1 MEIKMKNLSFISMVM
16 FMSFFLLLNNSCQKD
31 TSDIISKSVYTIAVL
46 SDIHYMD
53 PSLLSDTGS
62 SAFKEYLKTDG
73 KLLAESDA
81 IMKEVIYEMLHANP
95 KPDLVLIPGDLTK
108 DGELVSHQSVSKY
121 LSQLINAGIKVRV
134 INGNHD
140 INNPHPYMY
149 IGPTTQKVANI
160 DPDGFKTIY
169 ENCGYSDALYT
180 DPNSLSYVSE
190 PLPGLWLIAIDACKY
205 WDGIPF
211 SLMVGGSIKQE
222 TMTWIL
228 ARLAE
233 AEAKGKTV
241 FGMMHPG
248 ILNHFTDENIMFKG
262 FVVDRSSTVSDSLMN
277 AGLRIMFTGH
287 FHATDIVKKTS
298 GNTFLFDI
306 ETGSTV
312 VYPCTYRMITYL
324 KDSALIISTNTITH
338 NDYPL
343 SAGQTFSY
351 YITQKAYVN
360 LDSLL
365 TRAFTSSNCTYETA
379 RIFAPR
385 IRNAMMAHFAGDE
398 KLYSTHETDSID
410 LTITRLGSNFSWLRP
425 FCISI
430 WTDIPPADNSL
441 MIYLKS
447 GASFK

>member
-1 MEIKMKNLSFISMVM
+1 MKNISFISMVM
-16 FMSFFLLLNNSCQKD
+16 FMSFILLLNNSCNKD
-31 TSDIISKSVYTIAVL
+31 NSDTINKSVYTIAVL

-53 PSLLSDTGS
+53 PSLLPDTGS
-62 SAFKEYLKTDG
+62 SAFKEYFKTDG

-81 IMKEVIYEMLHANP
+81 IMKEVILELLNATP

-108 DGELVSHQSVSKY
+108 DGELVSHQSVSIY

-134 INGNHD
+134 IDGNHD

-160 DPDGFKTIY
+160 DTDGFKTIY

-180 DPNSLSYVSE
+180 DPGSLSYVSE

-228 ARLAE
+228 ARIAE

-241 FGMMHPG
+241 FGMMHHG
-248 ILNHFTDENIMFKG
+248 ILNHFTDEDIMFKG

-287 FHATDIVKKTS
+287 FHANDIVKKTS

-306 ETGSTV
+306 ETGSPV
-312 VYPCTYRMITYL
+312 VYPCPYRMITYL
-324 KDSALIISTNTITH
+324 KDSALIISSDIITH

-343 SAGQTFSY
+343 PEGQSFSFY
-351 YITQKAYVN
+351 VKAKAKVN

-365 TRAFTSSNCTYETA
+365 TRAFTTSNYTYETA
-379 RIFAPR
+379 RKFAPR

-398 KLYSTHETDSID
+398 RLFSTHEMDSID
-410 LTITRLGSNFSWLRP
+410 ITITRLGSNFSWLRP

-430 WTDIPPADNSL
+430 WNDLPPTDNSL

>member
-1 MEIKMKNLSFISMVM
+1 MKILSFISMVM
-16 FMSFFLLLNNSCQKD
+16 FMSFFLLLNNSCRKD
-31 TSDIISKSVYTIAVL
+31 NPDNIISKSAYTIAVL

-53 PSLLSDTGS
+53 PSLLPDTGS

-81 IMKEVIYEMLHANP
+81 IMKEVIWELLHASP

-140 INNPHPYMY
+140 INSQYSYAY
-149 IGPTTQKVANI
+149 IGSTTQKVANI
-160 DPDGFKTIY
+160 DAGGFKTIY

-180 DPNSLSYVSE
+180 DPSSLSYVSE
-190 PLPGLWLIAIDACKY
+190 PLPGLWLIAIDANRY
-205 WDGIPF
+205 WDGIPV

-233 AEAKGKTV
+233 AKAKGKTV
-241 FGMMHPG
+241 FGMMHHG
-248 ILNHFTDENIMFKG
+248 ILNHFTGEESMFKG

-287 FHATDIVKKTS
+287 FHASDIVKKTS

-306 ETGSTV
+306 ETGSPIS
-312 VYPCTYRMITYL
+312 YPCSYRMMTYL
-324 KDSALIISTNTITH
+324 KDSALIISTKNITH
-338 NDYPL
+338 TDYPL
-343 SAGQTFSY
+343 PVGQTFSDY
-351 YITQKAYVN
+351 VKQKAYVN
-360 LDSLL
+360 LDSLV
-365 TRAFTSSNCTYETA
+365 TKSYTSYNCTYETA

-385 IRNAMMAHFAGDE
+385 IRNAIMAHFAGDE
-398 KLYSTHETDSID
+398 RLFSTNETDSID
-410 LTITRLGSNFSWLRP
+410 ITITRLGSNFSWLRP
-425 FCISI
+425 YCISL
-430 WTDIPPADNSL
+430 WTDLPPADNSL
-441 MIYLKS
+441 TIDLKS
-447 GASFK
+447 GASY

>member
-1 MEIKMKNLSFISMVM
+1 MVI
-16 FMSFFLLLNNSCQKD
+16 FMSFFFLLNNSCRKD
-31 TSDIISKSVYTIAVL
+31 ICDNTISKSVYTIAVL

-53 PSLLSDTGS
+53 PSLLPDTGS

-81 IMKEVIYEMLHANP
+81 IMKEVIWELLNAKQ

-121 LSQLINAGIKVRV
+121 LSELINAGIKVRV
-134 INGNHD
+134 IDGNHD
-140 INNPHPYMY
+140 INNQHPYMY
-149 IGPTTQKVANI
+149 IGSTTQKVANI
-160 DPDGFKTIY
+160 DADGFKTIY

-180 DPNSLSYVSE
+180 DPSSLSYVSE
-190 PLPGLWLIAIDACKY
+190 PLPGLWLIAIDACNY
-205 WDGIPF
+205 WDGIPYN
-211 SLMVGGSIKQE
+211 LMTGGSIKQE

-228 ARLAE
+228 PRLAE

-241 FGMMHPG
+241 FGMMHHG
-248 ILNHFTDENIMFKG
+248 ILNHFTDEDSLFKG
-262 FVVDRSSTVSDSLMN
+262 FVVDRSSTVSDSLMT

-287 FHATDIVKKTS
+287 FHANDIVKKTS

-312 VYPCTYRMITYL
+312 CYPCPYRMITYL
-324 KDSALIISTNTITH
+324 KDSALIISTNIITQ

-343 SAGQTFSY
+343 PGGQTFSD

-398 KLYSTHETDSID
+398 RLFSTHEMDSID
-410 LTITRLGSNFSWLRP
+410 LTITRLGSNFSWLRTY
-425 FCISI
+425 CISL
-430 WTDIPPADNSL
+430 WNDLPPTDNSL

-447 GASFK
+447 GASY

>member
-1 MEIKMKNLSFISMVM
+1 MKILSFISMVM
-16 FMSFFLLLNNSCQKD
+16 LISLFLLLDNSCRKD
-31 TSDIISKSVYTIAVL
+31 TCDNIISKSVYTIAVL

-53 PSLLSDTGS
+53 PSLLPDTGS
-62 SAFKEYLKTDG
+62 TAFKEYLKTDG

-81 IMKEVIYEMLHANP
+81 IMKEVIGELLQARP

-134 INGNHD
+134 IDGNHD
-140 INNPHPYMY
+140 INNPHSYRYM
-149 IGPTTQKVANI
+149 GSTTQKVANI
-160 DPDGFKTIY
+160 DPAGFKTIY

-180 DPNSLSYVSE
+180 DPSSLSYVSE

-228 ARLAE
+228 ARVAE

-248 ILNHFTDENIMFKG
+248 ILNHFTNEDIMFKG

-277 AGLRIMFTGH
+277 AGLRVMLTGH
-287 FHATDIVKKTS
+287 FHANDIVKKTS

-312 VYPCTYRMITYL
+312 VYPCPYRMITYL

-343 SAGQTFSY
+343 PAGQTFSY
-351 YITQKAYVN
+351 YVKKKAYVN

-365 TRAFTSSNCTYETA
+365 TKAFTSSNCTYETA

-398 KLYSTHETDSID
+398 RLFSTHEMDSID
-410 LTITRLGSNFSWLRP
+410 LTVTRLGSNFSWLRP
-425 FCISI
+425 FCLSI
-430 WTDIPPADNSL
+430 WTDLPPTDNSV

-447 GASFK
+447 GASYEVVR

>member
-1 MEIKMKNLSFISMVM
+1 MVM
-16 FMSFFLLLNNSCQKD
+16 FMSFFLLLDNSCRKD
-31 TSDIISKSVYTIAVL
+31 TNNNTMSKSDYTIAVL

-53 PSLLSDTGS
+53 PSLLPDTAS

-81 IMKEVIYEMLHANP
+81 IMQEVIWELLNANP

-108 DGELVSHQSVSKY
+108 DGELVSHQSVSRY

-134 INGNHD
+134 IDGNHD
-140 INNPHPYMY
+140 INSQYSYMY
-149 IGPTTQKVANI
+149 IGSTTQKVANI
-160 DPDGFKTIY
+160 DAGGFKTIY

-180 DPNSLSYVSE
+180 DPSSLSYVSE

-205 WDGIPF
+205 WDGIPL

-228 ARLAE
+228 ARSAE

-241 FGMMHPG
+241 FGMMHHG
-248 ILNHFTDENIMFKG
+248 ILNHFKDEDILFKG
-262 FVVDRSSTVSDSLMN
+262 FVLDRWSTVSDSLMN

-287 FHATDIVKKTS
+287 FHANDIVKKTS

-312 VYPCTYRMITYL
+312 CYPCPYRMITYL

-338 NDYPL
+338 IDYPL
-343 SAGQTFSY
+343 PVGQTFSY
-351 YITQKAYVN
+351 YVKQKACVN

-365 TRAFTSSNCTYETA
+365 TKSYTSSNCTYETA

-385 IRNAMMAHFAGDE
+385 IRNAIMAHFAGDE
-398 KLYSTHETDSID
+398 RLFSTHEMDSID

-425 FCISI
+425 YCITI
-430 WTDIPPADNSL
+430 WTDLPPSDNSL

-447 GASFK
+447 GTSFN

>member
-1 MEIKMKNLSFISMVM
+1 MKTNIICMVM
-16 FMSFFLLLNNSCQKD
+16 FMSFFLLLNNSCKKD
-31 TSDIISKSVYTIAVL
+31 TYDNSISKSVYTIAVI

-53 PSLLSDTGS
+53 PSLLPDTGS
-62 SAFKEYLKTDG
+62 LAFKEYLKTDG

-81 IMKEVIYEMLHANP
+81 IMKEVIWELLHATP

-134 INGNHD
+134 IDGNHD

-149 IGPTTQKVANI
+149 IGSTTQKVANI
-160 DPDGFKTIY
+160 DAGGFKTIY

-180 DPNSLSYVSE
+180 DPSSLSYVSE

-211 SLMVGGSIKQE
+211 SLMTGGRIKQE

-228 ARLAE
+228 ARIAE

-241 FGMMHPG
+241 FGMMHHG
-248 ILNHFTDENIMFKG
+248 ILNHFTNEESMFKG

-287 FHATDIVKKTS
+287 FHANDIVKKTS

-306 ETGSTV
+306 ETGSPV
-312 VYPCTYRMITYL
+312 VYPCPYRMITYL
-324 KDSALIISTNTITH
+324 KDSALIISSDTITH

-343 SAGQTFSY
+343 PGGQTFSFY
-351 YITQKAYVN
+351 AKQKAKVN

-365 TRAFTSSNCTYETA
+365 TISFTSSNCTYETA

-398 KLYSTHETDSID
+398 RLYSTHETDSID
-410 LTITRLGSNFSWLRP
+410 ITITRLGSNLSWLRP

-430 WTDIPPADNSL
+430 WTDLPPTDNSL

-447 GASFK
+447 GASFKLVR

>member
-1 MEIKMKNLSFISMVM
+1 MKNLSFIGIVM
-16 FMSFFLLLNNSCQKD
+16 FMSFFLLLNNSCQKETYD
-31 TSDIISKSVYTIAVL
+31 TSKSVYTIAVL

-53 PSLLSDTGS
+53 PSLLPDTGS
-62 SAFKEYLKTDG
+62 LAFKEYLKTDG

-81 IMKEVIYEMLHANP
+81 IMKEVIWKLLHATP

-140 INNPHPYMY
+140 INNPDSYMY
-149 IGPTTQKVANI
+149 IGSTAQKVANI
-160 DPDGFKTIY
+160 DPVGFKTIY

-211 SLMVGGSIKQE
+211 SLMVSGSIKQE

-228 ARLAE
+228 ARLDE
-233 AEAKGKTV
+233 AKVKGKTV
-241 FGMMHPG
+241 FGMMHHG
-248 ILNHFTDENIMFKG
+248 ILNHFTNEESMFKG

-287 FHATDIVKKTS
+287 FHANDIVKKTS

-306 ETGSTV
+306 ETGSPV
-312 VYPCTYRMITYL
+312 VYPCPYRMITYL
-324 KDSALIISTNTITH
+324 KDSALIISSDTITH
-338 NDYPL
+338 IDYPL
-343 SAGQTFSY
+343 PGGQAFSLY
-351 YITQKAYVN
+351 AKQKAFVN

-365 TRAFTSSNCTYETA
+365 TKAFTSATCTYETS

-398 KLYSTHETDSID
+398 SIFSTHETDSID
-410 LTITRLGSNFSWLRP
+410 GTITRLGPNFSWLRP
-425 FCISI
+425 FCLSL
-430 WTDIPPADNSL
+430 WTDLPPADNSL
-441 MIYLKS
+441 KIYLKS
-447 GASFK
+447 GASSK